1 MRDGNRFEIRSDF
14 DRDRVRNAQH
24 EFEAAESRLDS
35 ALQAKKRG
43 RTENRGMRFVDAQR
57 TIERSTKA
65 VFELMNVNYP
75 SEHAIDPRS
84 REARNL
90 LHSVSD
96 AVGDIKYFEQKEDLL
111 DNEELKQ
118 LHIGEVAR
126 LIFLCDMFGDMYE
139 LASYGIDKEDIR
151 LSANDFIQFS
161 DYEYAIEY
169 ALASL
174 RISDVIIDSI
184 ATGQLP
190 YTDPST
196 GAGPLEGRSRIKGD
210 YYGVML
216 PKVDFDPVKE
226 YRREL

>member
-1 MRDGNRFEIRSDF
+1 MREGSGFEVRSGF
-14 DRDRVRNAQH
+14 DPSQVRNAQH

-35 ALQAKKRG
+35 ALQARKRNK
-43 RTENRGMRFVDAQR
+43 TENGGMRFVDAQR

-65 VFELMNVNYP
+65 IFELMDVQYP
-75 SEHAIDPRS
+75 NEHAIDPRD

-90 LHSVSD
+90 LNSVSSEVD
-96 AVGDIKYFEQKEDLL
+96 DIVYFEEKQGFMN
-111 DNEELKQ
+111 NEELRRF
-118 LHIGEVAR
+118 HTGEVAR

-139 LASYGIDKEDIR
+139 LASCGIDKEDIR
-151 LSANDFIQFS
+151 LQADAFIQYS

-169 ALASL
+169 ALAAL

-190 YTDPST
+190 YTDPPS
-196 GAGPLEGRSRIKGD
+196 GEGPLEGRSRIEGRF
-210 YYGVML
+210 YGVTN
-216 PKVDFDPVKE
+216 PDHDFDPVKE